1 MNILM
6 YNTWCFCVITTTHL
20 ENICK
25 PEKKNYLFKF
35 REKNPFVS
43 DFHSSRYFNG
53 IKHSLIF
60 FFLLYVF
67 HRKMFIKNLYGFL
80 SQKIQS
86 DFMSEVFKLLQNC
99 WWNQGL
105 TMAHFWRHR
114 YGKDF
119 VLMGDILRYICCVG
133 WKKQNHTLKYVKKNF
148 LTLTEY

>member
-60 FFLLYVF
+60 FFYYMFSIEKCSSKICMVF
-67 HRKMFIKNLYGFL
+67 FPQKYRAISWAKFL
-80 SQKIQS
+80 SCYKIVGEIKDLRWLIS
-86 DFMSEVFKLLQNC
+86 DVTDMVKTSYLWEI
-99 WWNQGL
+99 
-105 TMAHFWRHR
+105 FW
-114 YGKDF
+114 DTF
-119 VLMGDILRYICCVG
+119 VASAERNKIIL
-133 WKKQNHTLKYVKKNF
+133 
-148 LTLTEY
+148 